1 MKKLIII
8 AVLAATS
15 AAVPAYAIS
24 EAYRQQLQHEHKT
37 MVSDANAPVHVTK
50 ITPVHVN
57 KLGVDFKRG
66 ADGIAYINGK
76 AAAND
81 ESSAEAQTYSAG
93 LISVIVYKNGKI
105 NAMKEGKYLGRLK

>member
-8 AVLAATS
+8 AALVASTIA
-15 AAVPAYAIS
+15 PAHAIS
-24 EAYRQQLQHEHKT
+24 EAYRRQLQHDHKT
-37 MVSDANAPVHVTK
+37 MVSEVNAPVNGSTVKPIHVK
-50 ITPVHVN
+50 

-66 ADGIAYINGK
+66 ADGIAYINGSP
-76 AAAND
+76 AAND
-81 ESSAEAQTYSAG
+81 ENNAEAQTYSAG

>member
-8 AVLAATS
+8 AVLVATS
-15 AAVPAYAIS
+15 AAAPAYAIS

-37 MVSDANAPVHVTK
+37 MVSDANAPVLASK

-81 ESSAEAQTYSAG
+81 ENNADAQSYSAG

>member
-8 AVLAATS
+8 AALVASS
-15 AAVPAYAIS
+15 AAPAYAIS

-37 MVSDANAPVHVTK
+37 QVSDANAPLLASKT
-50 ITPVHVN
+50 TPVHVN
-57 KLGVDFKRG
+57 NLGVDFRRS
-66 ADGIAYINGK
+66 ALGIAYINGSP
-76 AAAND
+76 AAND
-81 ESSAEAQTYSAG
+81 ENNADAQSYSAG

>member
-8 AVLAATS
+8 AALVATS
-15 AAVPAYAIS
+15 AAAPAYAIS

-37 MVSDANAPVHVTK
+37 MVSDANAPVHASK

-76 AAAND
+76 AAVND
-81 ESSAEAQTYSAG
+81 ENNADAQSYSAG

-105 NAMKEGKYLGRLK
+105 NAMTEGKYLGRLK

>member
-1 MKKLIII
+1 MKKLII
-8 AVLAATS
+8 AVALMTLS
-15 AAVPAYAIS
+15 AAPAYAIS

-37 MVSDANAPVHVTK
+37 QVSDANAPLRASK
-50 ITPVHVN
+50 LTPVHVN

-66 ADGIAYINGK
+66 ADGIAYINGNP
-76 AAAND
+76 AAND
-81 ESSAEAQTYSAG
+81 ENNADAQSYSAG